1 MVQFRLAMVS
11 QLQTKS
17 NLKQRGIRP
26 KICEIIGADKASGL
40 RVIKP
45 GLQIIQACLYVV
57 IISAG
62 TEGVS
67 RLNDIL
73 VGRKGAVGL
82 NRAITPCIVNI
93 RADLCARGIV
103 NAYNVVGSLGGSP
116 TDEPSGYFLMQAKF
130 NAFYDV
136 CENKSLRQ
144 PLIRHR

>member
-1 MVQFRLAMVS
+1 MVS

-57 IISAG
+57 IVAAV
-62 TEGVS
+62 TEGVT

-73 VGRKGAVGL
+73 INGNVVVRL
-82 NRAITPCIVNI
+82 NGAITPRIVNI
-93 RADLCARGIV
+93 RADLCARVIV
-103 NAYNVVGSLGGSP
+103 NAYNVAESLGGSP
-116 TDEPSGYFLMQAKF
+116 TDEPSGYFLMYAKF
-130 NAFYDV
+130 NEFCDV
-136 CENKSLRQ
+136 CENNSPRQ